1 MARPLDET
9 VHDTVEDPRSD
20 AVSSRVDRSAARAFA
35 AAVSALL
42 ISTFVVSQSS
52 AAIDPDGTVAGNS
65 VTAGTVELTDDDQ
78 GRSLVN
84 LEALAP
90 ARPVEECIEVSYDGT
105 ILPVELTL
113 DTQTIGDLGPYLGV
127 IVERGVGGSFDDCD
141 QFDAEEQ
148 VFAGTLAELDQV
160 GAMPLGSVFNTGDKI
175 AFRFRFE
182 LADEADAAGLQS
194 SIDFVW
200 EAAP

>member
-1 MARPLDET
+1 MARPLDQAIVDDGTTASEAA
-9 VHDTVEDPRSD
+9 E
-20 AVSSRVDRSAARAFA
+20 SRVDRAAARAFA

-42 ISTFVVSQSS
+42 ISTLVVSQST
-52 AAIDPDGTVAGNS
+52 AAINPDGTVAGNS
-65 VTAGTVELTDDDQ
+65 VAAGTVSLTDDDN

-84 LEALAP
+84 LDAMAP
-90 ARPVEECIEVSYDGT
+90 GRPVEECITVAYDGS

-113 DTQTIGDLGPYLGV
+113 DAQTVGDLGPYLGV
-127 IVERGVGGSFDDCD
+127 EIERGTGGGFEDCD
-141 QFDAEEQ
+141 SFQADDSVFD
-148 VFAGTLAELDQV
+148 GTLAELDAV
-160 GAMPLGSVFNTGDKI
+160 GVMPLGFIYNTGDEF

-182 LADEADAAGLQS
+182 LANEADAVGRQS